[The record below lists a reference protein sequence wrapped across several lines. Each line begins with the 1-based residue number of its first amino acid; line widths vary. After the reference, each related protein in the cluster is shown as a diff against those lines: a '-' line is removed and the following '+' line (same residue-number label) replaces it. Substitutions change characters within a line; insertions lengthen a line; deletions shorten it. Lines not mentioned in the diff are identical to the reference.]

1 MNKYKYLNWLYKSP
15 SLSLFFL
22 PSFYLKN
29 QAKRFSLLSTISS
42 FFCCCVQEKDVI
54 MWNKL
59 NALCTR
65 NEKEGTLEKK
75 QSEVLEKL
83 RLIQFSCK
91 WDKIFDS
98 LCMIIEHGKKKINS
112 LKMFFTNKQSLT
124 QQTQHCCQLKR
135 TNSREK
141 IFLSFPSRVSAIS
154 MRCLRYFWLL
164 NNKARPF
171 WPFYASQTLK
181 QYFCQHLNLSKIHA
195 ECLTIKQLLSISAAF
210 GIPVGADN

>member
-1 MNKYKYLNWLYKSP
+1 MNKYKYLNWLYKST
-15 SLSLFFL
+15 SLNLFFL
-22 PSFYLKN
+22 SSFLPQKPT
-29 QAKRFSLLSTISS
+29 QAKRFSLLSTIFS
-42 FFCCCVQEKDVI
+42 FFCCCMQEKDVI

-59 NALCTR
+59 NALCTW

-124 QQTQHCCQLKR
+124 Q
-135 TNSREK
+135 
-141 IFLSFPSRVSAIS
+141 
-154 MRCLRYFWLL
+154 
-164 NNKARPF
+164 
-171 WPFYASQTLK
+171 
-181 QYFCQHLNLSKIHA
+181 
-195 ECLTIKQLLSISAAF
+195 
-210 GIPVGADN
+210 